1 MWREMNEVGVVCLQ
15 TFFFNN
21 WKDGQTG
28 RSDTISIGS
37 NTCELTQQNNQPQ
50 D

>member
-1 MWREMNEVGVVCLQ
+1 MWREMNEVGVGCLQ

-37 NTCELTQQNNQPQ
+37 NTCELTQQNNQPK